1 MERIK
6 TVQYQGK
13 VGQIDCA
20 VDWPEPDQE
29 IIGWA
34 LILHPHPLHGGARNN
49 KVVTT
54 MSKAATQLGLVVVRP
69 DFRGVG
75 LSAGSFDEGRG
86 ETVDMFDLVQQ
97 FQQEFPRLA
106 AGHFMLGGFSFGSS
120 VAAQLYALLEQNGRR
135 TPQALV
141 LAGCAVERFRFI
153 EAERLQVP
161 SFTYLVHGETDEVV
175 PLAESMAFAKKHNL
189 AVSVIPEAGH
199 FFHGKLI
206 LLRDLVA
213 TQWQLGLLRLQ

>member
-20 VDWPEPDQE
+20 LDWPEADQE
-29 IIGWA
+29 VIGWV

-54 MSKAATQLGLVVVRP
+54 ISKAATQNGLVAVRP

-75 LSAGSFDEGRG
+75 QSAGSFDEGNG
-86 ETVDMFDLVQQ
+86 ETVDMLELIQQ
-97 FQQEFPRLA
+97 FEQQFTAIA
-106 AGHFMLGGFSFGSS
+106 AGHFMLAGFSFGSS
-120 VAAQLYALLEQNGRR
+120 VAAQVYALLDQNQQR

-141 LAGCAVERFRFI
+141 LAGCAVERFKFVDN
-153 EAERLQVP
+153 LQVP
-161 SFTYLVHGETDEVV
+161 DFTYLVHGEADEVV
-175 PLAESMAFAKKHNL
+175 PLEESMTFAKAHDL

-206 LLRDLVA
+206 LLRDLVSD
-213 TQWQLGLLRLQ
+213 QWALGLRR

>member
-1 MERIK
+1 MVDMDQIK

-13 VGQIDCA
+13 VGVVDCA
-20 VDWPEPDQE
+20 IDWPDADQA
-29 IIGWA
+29 ITGWA

-54 MSKAATQLGLVVVRP
+54 MSRAATQLGLVALRP

-75 LSAGSFDEGRG
+75 QSQGSFDQGQG
-86 ETVDMFDLVQQ
+86 ETLDMLEVVTQ
-97 FQQEFPRLA
+97 FQQQFPELN
-106 AGHFMLGGFSFGSS
+106 AGHFVLGGFSFGTS
-120 VAAQLYALLEQNGRR
+120 VAAQLYSQLAQTGQR

-141 LAGCAVERFRFI
+141 LAGCAVERFRFV
-153 EAERLQVP
+153 ADLVVP
-161 SFTYLVHGETDEVV
+161 DFTYLVHGEADDVV
-175 PLAESMAFAKKHNL
+175 PLSESMDYAKTHDL

-206 LLRDLVA
+206 RLRELVA
-213 TQWQLGLLRLQ
+213 QQWQLAMLR